1 VSQLKSIDTAQFIEA
16 EYGLLDRLLPY
27 EHYGN
32 GWKRE
37 PGTTEDGVERQKL
50 MITAIIDKKDRV
62 NAEDVRSVW
71 LRDIK
76 PESAG
81 KVSEPFEATLLAMAK
96 SGIPARDLGRYC
108 DYAGLVSMARS
119 CHPLG
124 LINAGDVAHAITD
137 VFEVGQLYQ
146 TTNSRGLQ
154 WASVTA
160 AAIAAGATPGATI
173 ESVLGAVLEQC
184 DQKVANEIK
193 KGLKLTADCRNV
205 RELRKAFDPIYNGAG
220 MPYAFAYANEVVT
233 KAICIFRMVGGNLK
247 EALIAGVNMGRDT
260 DCVTA
265 IAGGISGALGGADS
279 VPEEWIRQ
287 LDHATSLNIY
297 TNSQRTLRQTADGL
311 YEAFRS
317 RLAREKAFA
326 ELMLSA

>member
-1 VSQLKSIDTAQFIEA
+1 
-16 EYGLLDRLLPY
+16 
-27 EHYGN
+27 
-32 GWKRE
+32 
-37 PGTTEDGVERQKL
+37 
-50 MITAIIDKKDRV
+50 M
-62 NAEDVRSVW
+62 
-71 LRDIK
+71 
-76 PESAG
+76 
-81 KVSEPFEATLLAMAK
+81 
-96 SGIPARDLGRYC
+96 
-108 DYAGLVSMARS
+108 
-119 CHPLG
+119 
-124 LINAGDVAHAITD
+124 
-137 VFEVGQLYQ
+137 
-146 TTNSRGLQ
+146 
-154 WASVTA
+154 
-160 AAIAAGATPGATI
+160 
-173 ESVLGAVLEQC
+173 
-184 DQKVANEIK
+184 ANEIK